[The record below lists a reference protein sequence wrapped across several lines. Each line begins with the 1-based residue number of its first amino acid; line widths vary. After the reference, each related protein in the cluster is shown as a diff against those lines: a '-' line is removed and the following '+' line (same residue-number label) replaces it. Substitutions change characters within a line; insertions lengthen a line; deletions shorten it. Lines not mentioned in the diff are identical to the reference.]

1 MEQEYESKI
10 GELLGEYDEHRSE
23 IKKMIV
29 ELEKIREEI
38 DQLIP
43 TKLDKRFA
51 RIFEEKVKAIT
62 ILFGTL
68 LEMRKEI
75 AKSVKDEIEIR
86 RKVKVLDK
94 DFDFESDLDIRSLS
108 EKVESFKDT
117 RERFKKKEF
126 DKDVMELPEGVE
138 VPGINTTITT

>member
-1 MEQEYESKI
+1 MEQEFESKI

-23 IKKMIV
+23 IKKMIA

-43 TKLDKRFA
+43 TKMDKRFA

-86 RKVKVLDK
+86 RKVRITDK
-94 DFDFESDLDIRSLS
+94 DFDFESELDIRSLS
-108 EKVESFKDT
+108 EKVEKFKNA
-117 RERFKKKEF
+117 REKFKKKKF
-126 DKDVMELPEGVE
+126 DKDNMELPEGVE
-138 VPGINTTITT
+138 VPGVNTSITT